1 MYITLTKRHSDEKL
15 MFNLQRVILFAPD
28 GDHAEA
34 VVSDDYRI
42 EVKESL
48 EDIEKMLHS
57 KNGLIV

>member
-1 MYITLTKRHSDEKL
+1 
-15 MFNLQRVILFAPD
+15 MFNLQRIILFASD
-28 GDHAEA
+28 GEHAEA

-57 KNGLIV
+57 KNELTKTP